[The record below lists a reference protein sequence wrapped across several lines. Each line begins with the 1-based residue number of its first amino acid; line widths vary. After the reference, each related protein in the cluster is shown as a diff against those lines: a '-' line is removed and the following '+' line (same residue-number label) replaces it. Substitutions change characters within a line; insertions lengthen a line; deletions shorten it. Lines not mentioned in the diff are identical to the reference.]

1 MKRIQVLQSSP
12 PVPHQ
17 GNGCPMVWPG
27 WAKDCDIFD
36 PRDTSPPLNRAQLC
50 TLLESAF
57 QDGLIRVR
65 VCGETNGKLCHYHFQ
80 TTSKFDGLCEV
91 LTASPNHLHGQS
103 STDTSSFDVM
113 SVTDRKPSMPGHSQS
128 YNDVLDKG
136 GRGSVTCTAGDAAI
150 SLGRD
155 KGCNPSAGKKLGKT
169 TATA

>member
-12 PVPHQ
+12 PIPHQ
-17 GNGCPMVWPG
+17 GNGCPMVWAG

-65 VCGETNGKLCHYHFQ
+65 VCGETNGKLCHYYFQ

-91 LTASPNHLHGQS
+91 LTASPKHLHGQS
-103 STDTSSFDVM
+103 STNTSSSNAM
-113 SVTDRKPSMPGHSQS
+113 SVIDRKPSLLGQSQS
-128 YNDVLDKG
+128 CINVLGKSE
-136 GRGSVTCTAGDAAI
+136 RGSVASAGDAYN
-150 SLGRD
+150 SSSCDRGY
-155 KGCNPSAGKKLGKT
+155 SASAGKT
-169 TATA
+169 TAQA